1 MWIISKGKEEVNM
14 SLKVSIIT
22 SVWNNEATIEDAIK
36 SVLSQ
41 NYSDIEYIVVD
52 GASKDGTVNII
63 KKYEDKISTFVSEK
77 DKGIYDGLNK
87 GVSLATGDI
96 IGFLHSDD
104 IYADENIITEVVEAF
119 KKNNT
124 DSIYGDLVYVDKH
137 DTSKIFR
144 YWKSGEYSF
153 KKLCNGWMP
162 PHPTFFV
169 KREFYEKYGKFDL
182 GFGIAADYDF
192 MLRMLGKYK
201 ISTSYLPKVLYKM
214 RVGGASSRSLKNI
227 IQKSREDIKAL
238 KNNGIGGIHTI
249 IMKNIS
255 KIPQFLF
262 KNKKNI

>member
-1 MWIISKGKEEVNM
+1 M

-153 KKLCNGWMP
+153 KKLCN
-162 PHPTFFV
+162 
-169 KREFYEKYGKFDL
+169 D
-182 GFGIAADYDF
+182 
-192 MLRMLGKYK
+192 RMENR
-201 ISTSYLPKVLYKM
+201 LY
-214 RVGGASSRSLKNI
+214 RCS
-227 IQKSREDIKAL
+227 
-238 KNNGIGGIHTI
+238 
-249 IMKNIS
+249 
-255 KIPQFLF
+255 
-262 KNKKNI
+262 